1 MCTLSYFSCVWLF
14 VIPWTVA
21 HQAPLSMGFSR
32 QEYRSGLPCPY
43 PGDLLDPGIGPLSLI
58 TSNDLIS
65 VIPFSS
71 WLQSFS
77 ASESFPMSQSF
88 ASGGQSIE
96 TSASASVLP
105 KNIQDLFPLGW
116 TGLISLKSKGL
127 SRVFSNTTA
136 QKHQFSSVLAW
147 RIPGMGEPGGLLS
160 MGLQRIGH
168 DWSNLAAAAAAHP

>member
-14 VIPWTVA
+14 VTPWTVA

-43 PGDLLDPGIGPLSLI
+43 PGDLLDPGIGPLSLM

-96 TSASASVLP
+96 TSALASVLP
-105 KNIQDLFPLGW
+105 MNIQGWFPLGL
-116 TGLISLKSKGL
+116 TLQFKGL
-127 SRVFSNTTA
+127 SRVFSTTTV
-136 QKHQFSSVLAW
+136 QKYQFFSPQPSYICTWLW
-147 RIPGMGEPGGLLS
+147 EKPQPWLGGLLLAKRCLCFLIHCL
-160 MGLQRIGH
+160 GL
-168 DWSNLAAAAAAHP
+168 S